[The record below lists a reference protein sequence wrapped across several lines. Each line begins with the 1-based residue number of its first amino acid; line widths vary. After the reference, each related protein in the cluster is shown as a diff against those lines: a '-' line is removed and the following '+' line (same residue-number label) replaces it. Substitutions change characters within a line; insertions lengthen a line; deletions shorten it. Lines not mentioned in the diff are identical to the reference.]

1 MRLFEKFD
9 VIKEGIERPLGDKE
23 GTEAR
28 RAALDEE
35 KKQIESETASM
46 RPSYYFKERRSGMF
60 GGERGGDLDF
70 VGSPG
75 EGSDKKP
82 WLGQTTKDPLKD
94 FERLLPGFMHD
105 QDAVDGFVTLTFR
118 RLAMQHIP
126 KDRAKELME
135 RILKRLRERGEI

>member
-1 MRLFEKFD
+1 MRLFEKFKA
-9 VIKEGIERPLGDKE
+9 VKEGVERPFSSKE
-23 GTEAR
+23 EAEER
-28 RAALDEE
+28 LRVTRAERGQIQEE
-35 KKQIESETASM
+35 TRNIK
-46 RPSYYFKERRSGMF
+46 PSYYFKERRSSMF

-135 RILKRLRERGEI
+135 KVLKRLRERGEI